1 MSRRA
6 RTTLFLVAALV
17 LGAGLVW
24 AFAGLPR
31 SGNYHGVYGLTMQ
44 HVALPQRRA
53 TDLVSSVTFDYRGF
67 DTLGEEFIL
76 FVSATGCAVL
86 LRAQRDEHSVA
97 QASERAEA
105 RAEEVSSPLRALGAG
120 LVGPVL
126 VLGGYVV
133 AHGHLT
139 PGGGFQGG
147 VILAAAMVLV
157 FIAGQLL
164 ALRRTRP
171 IPVVELGEAI
181 GGSAYALIAIGGLI
195 FGVAALSNFL
205 PLGTPG
211 NLLSAGM
218 IPLLNI
224 AVGLEVAGAFTLV
237 VSEFLDQALL
247 RRAGGAR

>member
-1 MSRRA
+1 VSRRA
-6 RTTLFLVAALV
+6 RTRLFGAAALV
-17 LGAGLVW
+17 VGSGLVW

-31 SGNYHGVYGLTMQ
+31 SGHYNGVYGLSMQ
-44 HVALPQRRA
+44 HVALAQRHA

-86 LRAQRDEHSVA
+86 LRAQRDEHSVE

-105 RAEEVSSPLRALGAG
+105 RAEEVSRPLRALGAG
-120 LVGPVL
+120 LVAPVL

-133 AHGHLT
+133 AHGHLS

-147 VILAAAMVLV
+147 VILAAAMALV

-164 ALRRTRP
+164 ALNRARP
-171 IPVVELGEAI
+171 MALVELGEAI
-181 GGSAYALIAIGGLI
+181 GGTGYALIAIGGLI
-195 FGVAALSNFL
+195 FGVAALHNFL
-205 PLGTPG
+205 PLGKPG
-211 NLLSAGM
+211 DLLSGGM
-218 IPLLNI
+218 IPLLNV

-247 RRAGGAR
+247 RRARS

>member
-1 MSRRA
+1 MSLGARRA
-6 RTTLFLVAALV
+6 LFIAAAV
-17 LGAGLVW
+17 VVGGGLLW
-24 AFAGLPR
+24 AFAGLPPA
-31 SGNYHGVYGLTMQ
+31 GHYHGVYGLTLQ
-44 HVALPQRRA
+44 HVALAQRHA

-86 LRAQRDEHSVA
+86 LRIQRDEHSVA
-97 QASERAEA
+97 QASERAAA

-120 LVGPVL
+120 LVAPVL

-147 VILAAAMVLV
+147 VILAASLVLV

-164 ALRRTRP
+164 TIRRARP
-171 IPVVELGEAI
+171 MPLVELGEAI
-181 GGSAYALIAIGGLI
+181 GGTAYALIAIGGLI
-195 FGVAALSNFL
+195 FGVAALANFL
-205 PLGTPG
+205 PLGAPG

-218 IPLLNI
+218 IPLLNV
-224 AVGLEVAGAFTLV
+224 AVGLEVAGAFTLL

-247 RRAGGAR
+247 RRARN

>member
-6 RTTLFLVAALV
+6 RTVLFLAAALV
-17 LGAGLVW
+17 VGGGLVW

-31 SGNYHGVYGLTMQ
+31 SGHYHGVYGLAMQ
-44 HVALPQRRA
+44 HVALPQRHA
-53 TDLVSSVTFDYRGF
+53 TDLVSAVTFDYRGF

-76 FVSATGCAVL
+76 FVSASGCAVL
-86 LRAQRDEHSVA
+86 LRTQRGERSVERA
-97 QASERAEA
+97 EERAEA
-105 RAEEVSSPLRALGAG
+105 RAAEVSSPLRALGAG
-120 LVGPVL
+120 LVAPML

-147 VILAAAMVLV
+147 VILAAAVVVV

-171 IPVVELGEAI
+171 IPLVELGEAI
-181 GGSAYALIAIGGLI
+181 GATAYALIAVGGLI
-195 FGVAALSNFL
+195 FGIAAMYNFL

-218 IPLLNI
+218 IPLLNV
-224 AVGLEVAGAFTLV
+224 AVGFEVAGAFTLV
-237 VSEFLDQALL
+237 MSEFLDQALL
-247 RRAGGAR
+247 RRARS